1 MPSATSHCVSP
12 REDAL
17 DACERASTPYPAV
30 LECWLTSG
38 EVHDHQRVCVRDLA
52 DDAHIRRRC
61 LARLPGVA
69 AVRSRC
75 AMRRVTAWRGYAIE
89 S

>member
-1 MPSATSHCVSP
+1 MSSATSHCASQS
-12 REDAL
+12 EGAL
-17 DACERASTPYPAV
+17 DAFERASMRYPAV

-38 EVHDHQRVCVRDLA
+38 EVHDPQRNCARDMA
-52 DDAHIRRRC
+52 DDEHIRRRC
-61 LARLPGVA
+61 PARLAGVA